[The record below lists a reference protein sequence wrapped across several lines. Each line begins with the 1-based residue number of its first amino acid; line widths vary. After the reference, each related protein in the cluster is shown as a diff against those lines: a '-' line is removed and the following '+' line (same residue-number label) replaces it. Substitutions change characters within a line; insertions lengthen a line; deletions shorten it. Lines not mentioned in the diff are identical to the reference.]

1 MDLQALET
9 HSDTIAK
16 VAVPLALV
24 CWLSYLSVE
33 QFYFFAD
40 NEQLISDLE
49 TSQPARAT
57 NNPAQPIKLSQAALN
72 LFGESGKTQVK
83 EVVAAPETRL
93 NLELQG
99 VFTNNNP
106 DLSSAIIAE
115 RGKNGEL
122 FAIGD
127 RVPGNALLHA
137 VEQDH
142 VLIKRGSRL
151 EKLLFP
157 KQRLN
162 ITSANSG
169 NRSARNSAKAR
180 SSTRT
185 TRPPSRTS
193 ASSSSSEAA
202 TATASA
208 ASQSS
213 RDKMLRNPEQAIR
226 DFGFE
231 PVAPGRAS
239 GYRVGANASNSAVA
253 SAGLQPGDVVV
264 SVNGMPVGVAMNDA
278 RLFDQVRSAGR
289 ARVEVERNGRRFFL
303 TVPIP

>member
-1 MDLQALET
+1 MELQALET
-9 HSDTIAK
+9 FSDTIAK
-16 VAVPLALV
+16 IAVPLAIV
-24 CWLSYLSVE
+24 CWLAYVSVD

-40 NEQLISDLE
+40 NEQLISDLK
-49 TSQPARAT
+49 QANP
-57 NNPAQPIKLSQAALN
+57 PAQPIR
-72 LFGESGKTQVK
+72 
-83 EVVAAPETRL
+83 PRRRL
-93 NLELQG
+93 NLIRLHSISSENLGKRKSKGGCSARDTAESRAARCLYQQQ
-99 VFTNNNP
+99 P

-122 FAIGD
+122 FGIGD

-137 VEQDH
+137 VEQNH
-142 VLIKRGSRL
+142 VLIKRGTRL

-162 ITSANSG
+162 ITSANK
-169 NRSARNSAKAR
+169 RSASNRGASKAR

-185 TRPPSRTS
+185 IRPSGGTSTPSGG
-193 ASSSSSEAA
+193 SE
-202 TATASA
+202 ASA
-208 ASQSS
+208 ASAAGQSS

-231 PVAPGRAS
+231 PVAPVRAS
-239 GYRVGANASNSAVA
+239 GYRVGTNASNSAVA
-253 SAGLQPGDVVV
+253 SAGLQPGDVVI

-289 ARVEVERNGRRFFL
+289 ARVEVEREGRRFFL

>member
-1 MDLQALET
+1 MELQALET
-9 HSDTIAK
+9 FSDTIAK
-16 VAVPLALV
+16 IAVPLAIV
-24 CWLSYLSVE
+24 CWLAYVSVD

-40 NEQLISDLE
+40 NEQLISDLR
-49 TSQPARAT
+49 TSQPSRAA
-57 NNPAQPIKLSQAALN
+57 NKNPAPIKLNQATLN
-72 LFGESGKTQVK
+72 LFGESGKAQVK

-122 FAIGD
+122 FGIGD
-127 RVPGNALLHA
+127 RVPGNAFLHA
-137 VEQDH
+137 VEQNH
-142 VLIKRGSRL
+142 VLIKRGTRL

-162 ITSANSG
+162 ITSANQ
-169 NRSARNSAKAR
+169 RSTSSRGASKAR

-185 TRPPSRTS
+185 IRPSGGTSTPSGGSGVS
-193 ASSSSSEAA
+193 A
-202 TATASA
+202 ASA
-208 ASQSS
+208 AGNSS

-239 GYRVGANASNSAVA
+239 GYRVGTNASNSAVA
-253 SAGLQPGDVVV
+253 SAGLQPGDVVI

-289 ARVEVERNGRRFFL
+289 ARVEVEREGRRFFL

>member
-16 VAVPLALV
+16 VAVPLILV
-24 CWLSYLSVE
+24 CWLAYLSVD

-49 TSQPARAT
+49 TSPPARAT
-57 NNPAQPIKLSQAALN
+57 NDNLAPVKLSQAALN
-72 LFGESGKTQVK
+72 LFGESGTAPIK
-83 EVVAAPETRL
+83 VVAAPETRL

-157 KQRLN
+157 KQRLS
-162 ITSANSG
+162 ITNTRSASAQTRSQGISSRSTPSRRNSG
-169 NRSARNSAKAR
+169 STQGASNGRQSGVEPRSEPELR
-180 SSTRT
+180 
-185 TRPPSRTS
+185 
-193 ASSSSSEAA
+193 AS
-202 TATASA
+202 
-208 ASQSS
+208 
-213 RDKMLRNPEQAIR
+213 MLSNPDQTIQ
-226 DFGFE
+226 DLGFE
-231 PVAPGRAS
+231 PLMQGSAS
-239 GYRVGANASNSAVA
+239 GYRVGSSSANPMISQ
-253 SAGLQPGDVVV
+253 AGLRQGDIIF
-264 SVNGMPVGVAMNDA
+264 SVNGMPVGVAANDA

>member
-1 MDLQALET
+1 MELQALET
-9 HSDTIAK
+9 FSDTIAK
-16 VAVPLALV
+16 IAVPLAIV
-24 CWLSYLSVE
+24 CWLAYVSVD

-40 NEQLISDLE
+40 NEQLISDLRK
-49 TSQPARAT
+49 SQPSRAA
-57 NNPAQPIKLSQAALN
+57 NKNPAPIKLNQATLN
-72 LFGESGKTQVK
+72 LFGESGKAQVK

-122 FAIGD
+122 FGIGD
-127 RVPGNALLHA
+127 RVPGNAFLHA
-137 VEQDH
+137 VEQNH
-142 VLIKRGSRL
+142 VLIKRGTRL

-162 ITSANSG
+162 ITSANQ
-169 NRSARNSAKAR
+169 RSTSSRGASKAR

-185 TRPPSRTS
+185 IRPSGGSSTPSGGSEVS
-193 ASSSSSEAA
+193 A
-202 TATASA
+202 ASA
-208 ASQSS
+208 AGNSS

-239 GYRVGANASNSAVA
+239 GYRVGTNASNSAVA
-253 SAGLQPGDVVV
+253 SAGLQPGDVVI

-289 ARVEVERNGRRFFL
+289 ARVEVEREGRRFFL

>member
-24 CWLSYLSVE
+24 CWLAYLSVD

-49 TSQPARAT
+49 TSPPARAT
-57 NNPAQPIKLSQAALN
+57 NDSLAPVKLSQAALN
-72 LFGESGKTQVK
+72 LFGESGTAPIK
-83 EVVAAPETRL
+83 VVAAPETRL

-157 KQRLN
+157 KQRLS
-162 ITSANSG
+162 ITNT
-169 NRSARNSAKAR
+169 RSASAQTR
-180 SSTRT
+180 SQGISSRST
-185 TRPPSRTS
+185 PSRRKSGSTQG
-193 ASSSSSEAA
+193 ASNSRQSGVEPRSE
-202 TATASA
+202 TELRAS
-208 ASQSS
+208 
-213 RDKMLRNPEQAIR
+213 MLSNPDQTIQ
-226 DFGFE
+226 DLGFE
-231 PVAPGRAS
+231 PLMQGSAS
-239 GYRVGANASNSAVA
+239 GYRVGSSSANPMISQ
-253 SAGLQPGDVVV
+253 AGLRQGDIIF
-264 SVNGMPVGVAMNDA
+264 SVNGMPVGVAANDA
-278 RLFDQVRSAGR
+278 RLLDQVRSAGR

>member
-24 CWLSYLSVE
+24 CWLAYLSVE

-57 NNPAQPIKLSQAALN
+57 NNPAPPIKLSQAALN
-72 LFGESGKTQVK
+72 LFGESGKAPVK

-169 NRSARNSAKAR
+169 NRFARNTAKAR

-185 TRPPSRTS
+185 TRPPSKTP

-208 ASQSS
+208 ASQSN

-239 GYRVGANASNSAVA
+239 GYRVGTNASDSAVA

>member
-24 CWLSYLSVE
+24 CWLAYLSVE

-57 NNPAQPIKLSQAALN
+57 NNPAPPIKLSQAALN
-72 LFGESGKTQVK
+72 LFGESGKAPVK

-169 NRSARNSAKAR
+169 NRSARNTAKAR

-185 TRPPSRTS
+185 TRPPSKTS

-202 TATASA
+202 SYCFCCEPKQPRQNA
-208 ASQSS
+208 A
-213 RDKMLRNPEQAIR
+213 
-226 DFGFE
+226 
-231 PVAPGRAS
+231 
-239 GYRVGANASNSAVA
+239 
-253 SAGLQPGDVVV
+253 
-264 SVNGMPVGVAMNDA
+264 
-278 RLFDQVRSAGR
+278 
-289 ARVEVERNGRRFFL
+289 
-303 TVPIP
+303 

>member
-1 MDLQALET
+1 MELQALET
-9 HSDTIAK
+9 FSDTIAK
-16 VAVPLALV
+16 IAVPLAIV
-24 CWLSYLSVE
+24 CWLAYVSVD

-40 NEQLISDLE
+40 NEQLISDLRK
-49 TSQPARAT
+49 SQPSRAA
-57 NNPAQPIKLSQAALN
+57 NKNPAPIKLNQATLN
-72 LFGESGKTQVK
+72 LFGESGKAQVK

-122 FAIGD
+122 FGIGD
-127 RVPGNALLHA
+127 RVPGNAFLHA
-137 VEQDH
+137 VEQNH
-142 VLIKRGSRL
+142 VLIKRGTRL

-162 ITSANSG
+162 ITSANQ
-169 NRSARNSAKAR
+169 RSTSSRGASKAR

-185 TRPPSRTS
+185 IRPSGGTSTPSGGSEVS
-193 ASSSSSEAA
+193 A
-202 TATASA
+202 ASA
-208 ASQSS
+208 AGNSS

-239 GYRVGANASNSAVA
+239 GYRVGTNASNSAVA
-253 SAGLQPGDVVV
+253 SAGLQPGDVVI

-289 ARVEVERNGRRFFL
+289 ARVEVEREGRRFFL

>member
-24 CWLSYLSVE
+24 CWLAYLSVE

-57 NNPAQPIKLSQAALN
+57 NNPAPPIKLSQAALN
-72 LFGESGKTQVK
+72 LFGESGKAPVK

-162 ITSANSG
+162 ITSASSG
-169 NRSARNSAKAR
+169 NRSARNTAKAR

-193 ASSSSSEAA
+193 TPSNSSEAA
-202 TATASA
+202 TASA
-208 ASQSS
+208 AGQSS

-239 GYRVGANASNSAVA
+239 GYRVGSNASNSAVA
-253 SAGLQPGDVVV
+253 GAGLQPGDVVV

>member
-1 MDLQALET
+1 MELQALET
-9 HSDTIAK
+9 FSDTIAK
-16 VAVPLALV
+16 IAVPLAIV
-24 CWLSYLSVE
+24 CWLAYVSVD

-40 NEQLISDLE
+40 NEQLISDLR
-49 TSQPARAT
+49 TSQPSRPA
-57 NNPAQPIKLSQAALN
+57 NKNPAPIKLNQATLN
-72 LFGESGKTQVK
+72 LFGESGKAQVK

-122 FAIGD
+122 FGIGD

-137 VEQDH
+137 VEQNH
-142 VLIKRGSRL
+142 VLIKRGTRL

-162 ITSANSG
+162 ITSANQ
-169 NRSARNSAKAR
+169 RSASSRAASKAR

-185 TRPPSRTS
+185 IQPSGGTS
-193 ASSSSSEAA
+193 TPSGGSEAA
-202 TATASA
+202 ATSA
-208 ASQSS
+208 AGNSS

-239 GYRVGANASNSAVA
+239 GYRVGTNAGNSAVA
-253 SAGLQPGDVVV
+253 NAGLQPGDVVI
-264 SVNGMPVGVAMNDA
+264 SVNGMTVGVAMNDA

-289 ARVEVERNGRRFFL
+289 ARVEVEREGRRFFL

>member
-1 MDLQALET
+1 MELQALET
-9 HSDTIAK
+9 FSDTIAK
-16 VAVPLALV
+16 IAVPLAIV
-24 CWLSYLSVE
+24 CWLAYVSVD

-40 NEQLISDLE
+40 NEQLISDLR
-49 TSQPARAT
+49 TSQPSRAA
-57 NNPAQPIKLSQAALN
+57 NKNPAPIKLNQATLN
-72 LFGESGKTQVK
+72 LFGESGKAQVK

-122 FAIGD
+122 FGIGD
-127 RVPGNALLHA
+127 RVPGNAFLHA
-137 VEQDH
+137 VEQNH
-142 VLIKRGSRL
+142 VLIKRGTRL

-162 ITSANSG
+162 ITSANQ
-169 NRSARNSAKAR
+169 RSTSSRGASKAR

-185 TRPPSRTS
+185 IRPSGGTSTPSGGSEVS
-193 ASSSSSEAA
+193 A
-202 TATASA
+202 ASA
-208 ASQSS
+208 AGNSS

-239 GYRVGANASNSAVA
+239 GYRVGTNASNSAVA
-253 SAGLQPGDVVV
+253 SAGLQPGDVVI

-289 ARVEVERNGRRFFL
+289 ARVEVEREGRRFFL

>member
-1 MDLQALET
+1 MELQALENL
-9 HSDTIAK
+9 SDTIAK
-16 VAVPLALV
+16 IAVPLAIA
-24 CWLSYLSVE
+24 CWLAYVSVD

-40 NEQLISDLE
+40 NEQLISDLRK
-49 TSQPARAT
+49 SQPSRAA
-57 NNPAQPIKLSQAALN
+57 NKNPAPIKLNQATLN
-72 LFGESGKTQVK
+72 LFGESGKAQVK

-122 FAIGD
+122 FGIGD
-127 RVPGNALLHA
+127 RVPGNAFLHA
-137 VEQDH
+137 VEQNH
-142 VLIKRGSRL
+142 VLIKRGTRL

-162 ITSANSG
+162 ITSANQ
-169 NRSARNSAKAR
+169 RSTSSRGATKAR

-185 TRPPSRTS
+185 IRPSGGTSTPSGGSEVS
-193 ASSSSSEAA
+193 A
-202 TATASA
+202 ASA
-208 ASQSS
+208 AGNSS

-239 GYRVGANASNSAVA
+239 GYRVGTNASNSAVA
-253 SAGLQPGDVVV
+253 SAGLQPGDVVI

-289 ARVEVERNGRRFFL
+289 TRVEVEREGRRFFL

>member
-1 MDLQALET
+1 MELQALET
-9 HSDTIAK
+9 FSDTIAK
-16 VAVPLALV
+16 IAVPLAIV
-24 CWLSYLSVE
+24 CWLAYVSVD

-40 NEQLISDLE
+40 NEQLISDLR
-49 TSQPARAT
+49 TSQPSRAA
-57 NNPAQPIKLSQAALN
+57 NKNPAPIKLNQATLN
-72 LFGESGKTQVK
+72 LFGESGKAQVK
-83 EVVAAPETRL
+83 EVVAAPEARL

-122 FAIGD
+122 FGIGD
-127 RVPGNALLHA
+127 RVPGNAFLHA
-137 VEQDH
+137 VEQNH
-142 VLIKRGSRL
+142 VLIKLGTRL

-162 ITSANSG
+162 ITSANQ
-169 NRSARNSAKAR
+169 RSTSSRGASKAR

-185 TRPPSRTS
+185 IRPSGGTSTPSGGSEVS
-193 ASSSSSEAA
+193 A
-202 TATASA
+202 ASA
-208 ASQSS
+208 AGNSS

-239 GYRVGANASNSAVA
+239 GYRVGTNASNSAVA
-253 SAGLQPGDVVV
+253 SAGLQPGDVVI

-289 ARVEVERNGRRFFL
+289 ARVEVEREGRRFFL

>member
-1 MDLQALET
+1 MELQALET
-9 HSDTIAK
+9 LSDTIAK
-16 VAVPLALV
+16 IAVPLAIV
-24 CWLSYLSVE
+24 CWLAYVSVD

-40 NEQLISDLE
+40 NEQLISDLRK
-49 TSQPARAT
+49 SQPSRAA
-57 NNPAQPIKLSQAALN
+57 NKNPAPIKLNQATLN
-72 LFGESGKTQVK
+72 LFGESGKAQVK

-122 FAIGD
+122 FGIGD
-127 RVPGNALLHA
+127 RVPGNAFLHA
-137 VEQDH
+137 VEQNH
-142 VLIKRGSRL
+142 VLIKRGTRL

-162 ITSANSG
+162 ITSANQ
-169 NRSARNSAKAR
+169 RSTSSRGASKAR

-185 TRPPSRTS
+185 IRPSGGTSTPSGGSEVS
-193 ASSSSSEAA
+193 A
-202 TATASA
+202 ASA
-208 ASQSS
+208 AGNSS

-239 GYRVGANASNSAVA
+239 GYRVGTNASNSAVA
-253 SAGLQPGDVVV
+253 SAGLQPGDVVI

-289 ARVEVERNGRRFFL
+289 ARVEVEREGRRFFL